1 VWALVGVVV
10 ALHAGVAKAGACE
23 DDVVLQQ
30 QIDNEVRGLRIWSIS
45 WGSIYAVEA
54 GVDIGIAIATNDPN
68 ARIDLTVGGISA
80 IIGSLSAYLIPLRFT
95 IPLQGPHRC
104 EALEKV
110 AEEQQLGRSW
120 LGHVGNVAINA
131 AVLMILGVG
140 YHHWQSAFI
149 GAGIGLAVG
158 ELTLWTQPAHLKNVL
173 KEHQQRQIQL
183 IPLVG
188 PVNGLGV
195 VMAF

>member
-1 VWALVGVVV
+1 VWALVAVVV
-10 ALHAGVAKAGACE
+10 ALHASVAKASCE
-23 DDVVLQQ
+23 DDLVLQQ
-30 QIDNEVRGLRIWSIS
+30 DIDKEVRGLRIWSIS
-45 WGSIYAVEA
+45 WGSIYAVNA
-54 GVDIGIAIATNDPN
+54 GVNLGIAAATHDPN
-68 ARIDLTVGGISA
+68 VRIDLTVGGISA
-80 IIGSLSAYLIPLRFT
+80 VVGALSAYLLPLRFT
-95 IPLQGPHRC
+95 IPLQSAHRC
-104 EALEKV
+104 DVLERV

-120 LGHVGNVAINA
+120 LGHVGNVAVNA

-158 ELTLWTQPAHLKNVL
+158 ELTLWTQPGNLQNLLKQ
-173 KEHQQRQIQL
+173 HQLRQIQL

-195 VMAF
+195 AIAF

>member
-1 VWALVGVVV
+1 VWALVAVVV
-10 ALHAGVAKAGACE
+10 ALHASVAKAGACE
-23 DDVVLQQ
+23 EDLKLQQ
-30 QIDNEVRGLRIWSIS
+30 AIDREVRGLRIWSVS
-45 WGSIYAVEA
+45 WGSIYAVNA
-54 GVDIGIAIATNDPN
+54 GVTLGIAAATHDPN

-80 IIGSLSAYLIPLRFT
+80 IIGSLSAYLLPLRFT
-95 IPLQGPHRC
+95 IPLQSEHRC
-104 EALEKV
+104 DVLERV

-120 LGHVGNVAINA
+120 LGHVGNVAVNA

-158 ELTLWTQPAHLKNVL
+158 ELTLWTQPAHLRNVL
-173 KEHQQRQIQL
+173 REHEERKIQL

-195 VMAF
+195 AIAF

>member
-1 VWALVGVVV
+1 VWALVAVMV
-10 ALHAGVAKAGACE
+10 ALHAGVARAGACE
-23 DDVVLQQ
+23 DDLELQHA
-30 QIDNEVRGLRIWSIS
+30 IDNEVRGLRIWSIS
-45 WGSIYAVEA
+45 WGSIYAVNA
-54 GVDIGIAIATNDPN
+54 GVELGIAATTHDAN
-68 ARIDLTVGGISA
+68 ARIDLAVGGASA
-80 IIGSLSAYLIPLRFT
+80 VIGALSAFLIPLRFT
-95 IPLQGPHRC
+95 IPLQSAHRC
-104 EALEKV
+104 DSLEKV

-131 AVLMILGVG
+131 AVLLILGVG

-188 PVNGLGV
+188 RVNGLGV
-195 VMAF
+195 AISF